1 MELTGSQIVIECLKE
16 QGVDTVFGYP
26 GGTILNIYDEL
37 YRHPEIYHILTSHEQ
52 GAAHA
57 ADGYAR
63 ATGKTGVCMATSG
76 PGATNL
82 VTGIAT
88 AYMDSTPMVAIT
100 CNVGKAL
107 LGKDS
112 FQEIDIAGVTMPIT
126 KYSFIV
132 KDVNQ
137 LADTVRVT
145 LGPKGRNVVLDKQ
158 YGAPLITNDGVTIA
172 KEIELEDAFENMG
185 AQLVKEVATKTND
198 VAGDGTTTATVL
210 AQAMVN
216 AGMKNLAAGA
226 NPIILRKGM
235 KKATACAVEAI
246 GKMSQK
252 VNGKEHI
259 ARVAAISAGDEAV
272 GQLVADAMEK
282 VSNNGVI
289 TIEESKTMQTEL
301 DLVEGMQFDRGY
313 ISAYM
318 ATDMDKMEA
327 VLDNPYILITDK
339 KISNIQEILP
349 LLEQIVQSGAKLLI
363 IAEDVEGEALT
374 TLIVNKLRGT
384 FNVVAVKA
392 PGYGDR
398 RKAMLEDIAILTGG
412 TVISSEL
419 GYELKDTTMDMLGR
433 AKSVK
438 VQKENTVIVD
448 GEGDKEALQSRIAQ
462 IKKQIEETTSDFDRE
477 KLQERLAKLSGGV
490 AVIRVGAATETEMK
504 EAKLRLEDAL
514 AATRAAVEEGI
525 ICGGGSAYIHASKEV
540 AKLAASLEGDEKTG
554 AGIVLKALEAPLY
567 HIAANA
573 GLEGSVIIN
582 KVRESEVGVGFDA
595 LKEEYVD
602 MVSAGI
608 LDPAKV
614 TRSALQNATSVAST
628 LLTTESVVANIK
640 EDTPAMPAGGAGMGG
655 MM

>member
-1 MELTGSQIVIECLKE
+1 MAKE
-16 QGVDTVFGYP
+16 IKY
-26 GGTILNIYDEL
+26 
-37 YRHPEIYHILTSHEQ
+37 
-52 GAAHA
+52 GAE
-57 ADGYAR
+57 AR
-63 ATGKTGVCMATSG
+63 A
-76 PGATNL
+76 
-82 VTGIAT
+82 
-88 AYMDSTPMVAIT
+88 
-100 CNVGKAL
+100 AL
-107 LGKDS
+107 G
-112 FQEIDIAGVTMPIT
+112 AGVN
-126 KYSFIV
+126 K
-132 KDVNQ
+132 

-145 LGPKGRNVVLDKQ
+145 LGPKGRNVVLDKS

-210 AQAMVN
+210 AQAMIN
-216 AGMKNLAAGA
+216 EGMKNLAAGA

-235 KKATACAVEAI
+235 KKATDKAVEEIAS
-246 GKMSQK
+246 MSSKITGYKQ
-252 VNGKEHI
+252 I
-259 ARVAAISAGDEAV
+259 AKVAAISAGDEGV

-282 VSNNGVI
+282 VTNDGVI
-289 TIEESKTMQTEL
+289 TIEESKTMKTEL

-313 ISAYM
+313 VSAYM

-349 LLEQIVQSGAKLLI
+349 LLEQIVKTGAKLLI
-363 IAEDVEGEALT
+363 IAEDIEGEALT

-384 FNVVAVKA
+384 FSVVGVKA

-398 RKAMLEDIAILTGG
+398 RKEMLKDIAILTGG
-412 TVISSEL
+412 QVISEEL
-419 GYELKDTTMDMLGR
+419 GLELKDTTIDMLGR

-438 VQKENTVIVD
+438 VQKENTIIVD
-448 GEGDKEALQSRIAQ
+448 GCGNKDDITARVNQ

-477 KLQERLAKLSGGV
+477 KLQERLAKLAGGV

-514 AATRAAVEEGI
+514 AATKAAVEEGI
-525 ICGGGSAYIHASKEV
+525 IQGGGSAYIHASKEV
-540 AKLAASLEGDEKTG
+540 AKLADTLEGDEKTG
-554 AGIVLKALEAPLY
+554 AKIILKALEAPLF

-595 LKEEYVD
+595 LNEEYVN
-602 MVSAGI
+602 MVDAGI

-628 LLTTESVVANIK
+628 FLTTESAVASIK
-640 EDTPAMPAGGAGMGG
+640 EDTPAMPAGAGMGG

>member
-1 MELTGSQIVIECLKE
+1 MAKE
-16 QGVDTVFGYP
+16 IKY
-26 GGTILNIYDEL
+26 
-37 YRHPEIYHILTSHEQ
+37 
-52 GAAHA
+52 GAE
-57 ADGYAR
+57 AR
-63 ATGKTGVCMATSG
+63 A
-76 PGATNL
+76 
-82 VTGIAT
+82 
-88 AYMDSTPMVAIT
+88 
-100 CNVGKAL
+100 AL
-107 LGKDS
+107 
-112 FQEIDIAGVTMPIT
+112 EAG
-126 KYSFIV
+126 
-132 KDVNQ
+132 VNQ

-145 LGPKGRNVVLDKQ
+145 LGPKGRNVVLDKSF
-158 YGAPLITNDGVTIA
+158 GAPLITNDGVTIA

-392 PGYGDR
+392 PGYGAR

>member
-1 MELTGSQIVIECLKE
+1 MAKE
-16 QGVDTVFGYP
+16 IKY
-26 GGTILNIYDEL
+26 
-37 YRHPEIYHILTSHEQ
+37 
-52 GAAHA
+52 GAE
-57 ADGYAR
+57 AR
-63 ATGKTGVCMATSG
+63 AALESG
-76 PGATNL
+76 
-82 VTGIAT
+82 
-88 AYMDSTPMVAIT
+88 
-100 CNVGKAL
+100 
-107 LGKDS
+107 
-112 FQEIDIAGVTMPIT
+112 
-126 KYSFIV
+126 
-132 KDVNQ
+132 VNQ

-145 LGPKGRNVVLDKQ
+145 LGPKGRNVVLDKSF
-158 YGAPLITNDGVTIA
+158 GAPLITNDGVTIA
-172 KEIELEDAFENMG
+172 KEIELADAFENMG

-210 AQAMVN
+210 AQAMINV
-216 AGMKNLAAGA
+216 GMKNLAAGA

-235 KKATACAVEAI
+235 KKATDCAVEAI
-246 GKMSQK
+246 SGMSQK

-282 VSNNGVI
+282 VSGDGVI

-327 VLDNPYILITDK
+327 TLENPYILITDK
-339 KISNIQEILP
+339 KISGIQEILP

-398 RKAMLEDIAILTGG
+398 RKAMLEDIAVLTGG

-419 GYELKDTTMDMLGR
+419 GYELKDTDMSMLGR

-448 GEGDKEALQSRIAQ
+448 GEGDKAAIQSRIAQ
-462 IKKQIEETTSDFDRE
+462 IKNQIEETTSDFDRE
-477 KLQERLAKLSGGV
+477 KLQERLAKLAGGV

-540 AKLAASLEGDEKTG
+540 EKLADTLDGDEKTG
-554 AGIVLKALEAPLY
+554 AQLVLKALESPLY
-567 HIAANA
+567 HIVANA

-582 KVRESEVGVGFDA
+582 KVKESEAGVGFDA

-608 LDPAKV
+608 LDPTKV

-640 EDTPAMPAGGAGMGG
+640 EETPAMPAGAGGMGG